1 MYFITNFL
9 FPPQENIQ
17 MFGIGM
23 PELLLLLAIALIVVG
38 PKKLPELARALGRGI
53 AEFKKTTN
61 ELKESLE
68 TSTDFSELKQ
78 SFDEIQ
84 DTSADATLPSDSDIE
99 KHSGKIAA
107 PITEPSQVEEGD
119 PAQPSLSRDESD
131 ERDTPPSSA
140 TATEK
145 SPHGNK

>member
-1 MYFITNFL
+1 
-9 FPPQENIQ
+9 

-53 AEFKKTTN
+53 AEFRKATN

-68 TSTDFSELKQ
+68 TDTDFSDLRK

-84 DTSADATLPSDSDIE
+84 DTVADATSPAIDDIE
-99 KHSGKIAA
+99 KETEQDDTPSTAA
-107 PITEPSQVEEGD
+107 EQEEEKD
-119 PAQPSLSRDESD
+119 TDKASLSSD
-131 ERDTPPSSA
+131 EAEEKEPTPTSTP
-140 TATEK
+140 ATEK
-145 SPHGNK
+145 PPNGDK

>member
-1 MYFITNFL
+1 
-9 FPPQENIQ
+9 

-53 AEFKKTTN
+53 AEFKKATN

-68 TSTDFSELKQ
+68 TNTDFSELKK

-84 DTSADATLPSDSDIE
+84 DTTIDATTPPD
-99 KHSGKIAA
+99 
-107 PITEPSQVEEGD
+107 PVEELGTVQND
-119 PAQPSLSRDESD
+119 AASTDADGAREENAELAE
-131 ERDTPPSSA
+131 
-140 TATEK
+140 EK
-145 SPHGNK
+145 LPHGDK

>member
-1 MYFITNFL
+1 
-9 FPPQENIQ
+9 

-53 AEFKKTTN
+53 AEFKKATN

-78 SFDEIQ
+78 SFEEIQ
-84 DTSADATLPSDSDIE
+84 ESPADATSASDGDVEKDSERVDASVIE
-99 KHSGKIAA
+99 ANHEDEDG
-107 PITEPSQVEEGD
+107 PE
-119 PAQPSLSRDESD
+119 QPSPSGDETA
-131 ERDTPPSSA
+131 ERETRQTSSA
-140 TATEK
+140 ATEK
-145 SPHGNK
+145 PPHADK

>member
-1 MYFITNFL
+1 
-9 FPPQENIQ
+9 

-53 AEFKKTTN
+53 AEFKKATN

-68 TSTDFSELKQ
+68 TNTDFSELKQ

-84 DTSADATLPSDSDIE
+84 DSVADATSPAITDVDTQTQKDDAPSTASKQEDEDDTDRVSPSTSE
-99 KHSGKIAA
+99 AEEQ
-107 PITEPSQVEEGD
+107 EP
-119 PAQPSLSRDESD
+119 
-131 ERDTPPSSA
+131 TPTSIP
-140 TATEK
+140 ATEK
-145 SPHGNK
+145 PPNGDK